1 MSDWIEVS
9 DRVYQRRYD
18 PLDISV
24 SVVVGDHGLLLVDTR
39 CNPREAD
46 EIRSDVTAL
55 SSLPILWVANTHA
68 HYDHSF
74 GNQRFAG
81 AEIFGHHLIPK
92 HFAEYEKPRLN
103 AWTENP
109 SAQPQY
115 DWHDVE
121 LTPPTV
127 LVSSVHELDLGNR
140 LVRFHPLSPGH
151 TDTDLVV
158 EIPDAA
164 TWLVGDIIE
173 QSGPPMYG
181 SGSFPLDWPR
191 VLDTLAESIAPGDV
205 LIPGHGSP
213 VDRRFLLE
221 QAGVLHVVA
230 DSIRSSFEQSESIES
245 ASERVAS
252 ASRLP
257 LEIVESGVLRG
268 YTLLSS
274 VGPARS

>member
-1 MSDWIEVS
+1 MSAWNEVS

-24 SVVVGDHGLLLVDTR
+24 CIVAGDDGLLLVDTR

-46 EIRSDVTAL
+46 EIRSDVAGL
-55 SSLPILWVANTHA
+55 SALPIRWVANTHA

-74 GNQRFAG
+74 GNQRFG
-81 AEIFGHHLIPK
+81 DAEIFGHHLLPK
-92 HFAEYEKPRLN
+92 HFAEFEQPRLA
-103 AWTENP
+103 AWTANP
-109 SAQPQY
+109 AGSPQY
-115 DWHDVE
+115 DWHQVE

-127 LVSSVHELDLGNR
+127 LVRSPHELDLGNR
-140 LVRFHPLSPGH
+140 LVRFHPMPPGH

-164 TWLVGDIIE
+164 TWLLGDIIE

-181 SGSFPLDWPR
+181 SGSFPLGWPA
-191 VLDTLAESIAPGDV
+191 VLDTLAETIRPDDV
-205 LIPGHGSP
+205 LIPGHGGP
-213 VDRRFLLE
+213 VDRAFLLE

-230 DSIRSSFEQSESIES
+230 DGIRSSFDSHEPVES

-257 LEIVESGVLRG
+257 LEITESAVLRG
-268 YTLLSS
+268 YSLLSA
-274 VGPARS
+274 ARS

>member
-1 MSDWIEVS
+1 MPTWTEVS

-24 SVVVGDHGLLLVDTR
+24 TVVAGSDGLLLVDTR

-46 EIRSDVTAL
+46 EIRSDVAEL
-55 SSLPILWVANTHA
+55 SSLPIRWVANTHA

-74 GNQRFAG
+74 GNQQFAG
-81 AEIFGHHLIPK
+81 AEILGHHLIPT
-92 HFAEYEKPRLN
+92 HFAEYEAPRLA
-103 AWTENP
+103 AWTANP
-109 SAQPQY
+109 SASPQY
-115 DWHDVE
+115 DWTGVR

-127 LVSSVHELDLGNR
+127 PVSTVHELNLGNR
-140 LVRFHPLSPGH
+140 IVRLHPLPPGH

-164 TWLVGDIIE
+164 TWLVGDVIE

-181 SGSFPLDWPR
+181 SGSFPLGWPD
-191 VLDTLAESIAPGDV
+191 VLDTLAGAIGPADV

-213 VDRRFLLE
+213 VNREFLLE
-221 QAGVLHVVA
+221 QAAVLRIVA
-230 DSIRSSFEQSESIES
+230 DGIRSSFDQSEAIES

-257 LEIVESGVLRG
+257 IEIVESAVLRG
-268 YTLLSS
+268 YTLLSAA
-274 VGPARS
+274 GQARS

>member
-1 MSDWIEVS
+1 MSAWNEVS

-24 SVVVGDHGLLLVDTR
+24 SVVAGEDGLLLVDTR

-46 EIRSDVTAL
+46 EVRSDVAAL
-55 SSLPILWVANTHA
+55 SSLPIRWVANTHA

-74 GNQRFAG
+74 GNQRFPD
-81 AEIFGHHLIPK
+81 AEIFGHHLTAK
-92 HFAEYEKPRLN
+92 HFAEYEQPRLA
-103 AWTENP
+103 AWAADP

-115 DWHDVE
+115 GWHGVE

-127 LVSSVHELDLGNR
+127 PVSAVQELDLGNR
-140 LVRFHPLSPGH
+140 PVRLHPLSPGH

-164 TWLVGDIIE
+164 TWLVGDILE

-181 SGSFPLDWPR
+181 SGSFPLDWPG
-191 VLDTLAESIAPGDV
+191 VLDRLAESISPGDV

-213 VDRRFLLE
+213 IDRAFLLD
-221 QAGVLHVVA
+221 QATVLHIVA
-230 DSIRSSFEQSESIES
+230 DGIRSSFDQSEPVES

-257 LEIVESGVLRG
+257 LEIVESAVLRG
-268 YTLLSS
+268 YTLLAAAGHASS
-274 VGPARS
+274 

>member
-24 SVVVGDHGLLLVDTR
+24 SVVVGDDGLLLVDTR

-46 EIRSDVTAL
+46 EIRSDVAGL
-55 SSLPILWVANTHA
+55 NSLPIRWVANTHA

-74 GNQRFAG
+74 GNQCFPD
-81 AEIFGHHLIPK
+81 AEIIGHHLVPK
-92 HFAEYEKPRLN
+92 HFAEYEQPRLDD
-103 AWTENP
+103 WTEDP
-109 SAQPQY
+109 SAHPQY
-115 DWHDVE
+115 DWLGVQ

-127 LVSSVHELDLGNR
+127 LVSSIHELDLGNR
-140 LVRFHPLSPGH
+140 VVRFHPLSPGH

-158 EIPDAA
+158 EVPDAA

-181 SGSFPLDWPR
+181 SGSFPLDWPG
-191 VLDTLAESIAPGDV
+191 VLDTLAEFIAPGDV

-213 VDRRFLLE
+213 VDRAFLVD
-221 QAGVLHVVA
+221 QAAVLHVVA
-230 DSIRSSFEQSESIES
+230 DGIRSSFEQSESIES

-252 ASRLP
+252 VSRLP

-268 YTLLSS
+268 YTLLASA
-274 VGPARS
+274 GPARS

>member
-1 MSDWIEVS
+1 MSAWNEVS

-24 SVVVGDHGLLLVDTR
+24 CVVVGDNGLLLVDTR

-46 EIRSDVTAL
+46 EIRSDIAEL
-55 SSLPILWVANTHA
+55 SSAPVRWVANTHA

-74 GNQRFAG
+74 GNQRFG
-81 AEIFGHHLIPK
+81 DAEIIGHHLLPR
-92 HFAEYEKPRLN
+92 HFADFEQPRLT
-103 AWTENP
+103 AWAANP
-109 SAQPQY
+109 AGSPQY
-115 DWHDVE
+115 DWDQVE

-127 LVSSVHELDLGNR
+127 LVRSPHELDLGNR
-140 LVRFHPLSPGH
+140 TVRFHPLSPGH

-181 SGSFPLDWPR
+181 SGSFPLDWPG
-191 VLDTLAESIAPGDV
+191 VLDTLAGSIGPNDV

-213 VDRRFLLE
+213 VDRAFLLE
-221 QAGVLHVVA
+221 QAAVLHVVA
-230 DSIRSSFEQSESIES
+230 DGIRSSFDHHEPVES
-245 ASERVAS
+245 ASERIAS

-257 LEIVESGVLRG
+257 LEIVESAVLRG
-268 YTLLSS
+268 YSLLSA
-274 VGPARS
+274 ARS